1 VEIDG
6 DLFSGVLLWWL
17 AGLFVVVLLVA
28 IRYAPWRRLTQS
40 GQLHVFLGAVVVLI
54 VLWHM
59 RGQIQPGLSFHL
71 LGVTVVT
78 LMFGWSMAII
88 AASLALLAV
97 CINAGYGW
105 QGYLVS
111 FLTVVLVP
119 ITLSQL
125 SLVLVRSYL
134 PKHFFVYVLG
144 NGFFTAWL
152 VGYVSGHLAMQLLVF
167 SGHLYHGGAERDGDA
182 LLPPDVFS
190 GSPGQRLAHHHAG
203 ALLSGLGPQL
213 QRRTIH
219 PRQIALTH
227 A

>member
-1 VEIDG
+1 MEIDG
-6 DLFSGVLLWWL
+6 NLFSGELLWGL
-17 AGLFVVVLLVA
+17 AGLFLVVLVA
-28 IRYAPWRRLTQS
+28 AVRYAPWRRL
-40 GQLHVFLGAVVVLI
+40 GKPRQLHVFLGAVVALI

-59 RGQIQPGLSFHL
+59 RGQVQPGLSFHL
-71 LGVTVVT
+71 LGVTVIT

-119 ITLSQL
+119 ITLSQI

-152 VGYVSGHLAMQLLVF
+152 VGYVSGHLALQLLV
-167 SGHLYHGGAERDGDA
+167 
-182 LLPPDVFS
+182 
-190 GSPGQRLAHHHAG
+190 
-203 ALLSGLGPQL
+203 LSGAYTMAELSV
-213 QRRTIH
+213 TIL
-219 PRQIALTH
+219 PFFPLMFFPEALINGWIITMLVVFYPAWVH
-227 A
+227 SFSDEQYIHGK

>member
-88 AASLALLAV
+88 AASLALVAV

-125 SLVLVRSYL
+125 SLILVRTYL
-134 PKHFFVYVLG
+134 PKHFFIYVLG
-144 NGFFTAWL
+144 NGFMTAWL
-152 VGYVSGHLAMQLLVF
+152 VGYISGHLALQLLI
-167 SGHLYHGGAERDGDA
+167 
-182 LLPPDVFS
+182 
-190 GSPGQRLAHHHAG
+190 
-203 ALLSGLGPQL
+203 LSGAYTMAELSVTVMPFFPL
-213 QRRTIH
+213 MFF
-219 PRQIALTH
+219 PEALVNGWVITMLVSFYPAWVH
-227 A
+227 SFSDEQYLHGK